1 MKEIK
6 LKFLGLGYNEFYQAN
21 IVIYDSSDNLIYE
34 GITYNGELE
43 ICLDAN
49 EAYKINAYSL
59 NEIINTY
66 FYVSNLD
73 NYIFIFDR
81 AKFIKNQ
88 KIIFLLTDYY
98 YNLPIEKGELYLW
111 QK

>member
-1 MKEIK
+1 MKKVK

-21 IVIYDSSDNLIYE
+21 VMIYDFSDNLIYE

-49 EAYKINAYSL
+49 EVYKINAYSL

-81 AKFIKNQ
+81 AKFIKPR
-88 KIIFLLTDYY
+88 KIIFSLIDYH